1 MSKIKISLDYSIP
14 KEDRKK
20 LISIVKKADAGAEV
34 TEGDL
39 SAMGGITWYPRDL
52 IIFVASLTAAGFFA
66 ALGKDLYI
74 QLRDRIKKLLSED
87 QPKAGAIYYSY
98 LAFDI
103 GSTVLYFEVDRINVY
118 SIDRAYEKIIEDFP
132 IIKKEVER
140 LIQFKPNKLTGKFDS
155 ITF

>member
-1 MSKIKISLDYSIP
+1 MK
-14 KEDRKK
+14 
-20 LISIVKKADAGAEV
+20 
-34 TEGDL
+34 
-39 SAMGGITWYPRDL
+39 YPCPHFGQNTL
-52 IIFVASLTAAGFFA
+52 FLASLFPEIVYTLYNPFPDFFPAAGFFA

-155 ITF
+155 ITFIFDDLDDQWIIAHFNKY